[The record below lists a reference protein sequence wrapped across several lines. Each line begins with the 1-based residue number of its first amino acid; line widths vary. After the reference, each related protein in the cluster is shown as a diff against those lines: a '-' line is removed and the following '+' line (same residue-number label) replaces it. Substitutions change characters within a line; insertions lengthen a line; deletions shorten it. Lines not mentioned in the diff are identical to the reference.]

1 MKTYNLFENW
11 TESRDINIRQ
21 LRLLGY
27 SIPWMY
33 ECSSNGLV
41 LTRGLIVKTE
51 PDLSLILVGQKGNKT
66 KIIHTLYPIEFK
78 DELLPNQID
87 NIIDGE
93 TLIIDA
99 NQDNFKLQ
107 LQAWI
112 PKNERTLEI
121 IELLRSRILRLS
133 KLKTDNKGVF
143 IWKV

>member
-1 MKTYNLFENW
+1 MKKYNLFENW
-11 TESRDINIRQ
+11 TEIRQ
-21 LRLLGY
+21 FKLLGY

-41 LTRGLIVKTE
+41 LARGLIVKTE

-66 KIIHTLYPIEFK
+66 KIIHTLYPIEFT

-99 NQDNFKLQ
+99 NQGKLR

-143 IWKV
+143 ILKV

>member
-1 MKTYNLFENW
+1 MKKYNLFENW
-11 TESRDINIRQ
+11 TEIRQ
-21 LRLLGY
+21 LGY

-33 ECSSNGLV
+33 ECYSNDLV
-41 LTRGLIVKTE
+41 LARGLIVKTE
-51 PDLSLILVGQKGNKT
+51 PDLSLILVGQRRNKT
-66 KIIHTLYPIEFK
+66 KIIHTLYPIEFTN
-78 DELLPNQID
+78 ELLPNQID

-99 NQDNFKLQ
+99 NQGKLQ

-143 IWKV
+143 ILKV

>member
-1 MKTYNLFENW
+1 
-11 TESRDINIRQ
+11 
-21 LRLLGY
+21 
-27 SIPWMY
+27 MY

-99 NQDNFKLQ
+99 NQDKLQ

>member
-1 MKTYNLFENW
+1 MKKYNLFENW
-11 TESRDINIRQ
+11 TEIRQ
-21 LRLLGY
+21 LRY

-33 ECSSNGLV
+33 ECCSNGLV
-41 LTRGLIVKTE
+41 LARGLIVKTE

-93 TLIIDA
+93 TLIRDV
-99 NQDNFKLQ
+99 NQGKLQ

-143 IWKV
+143 ILKV

>member
-1 MKTYNLFENW
+1 MKKYNLFENW
-11 TESRDINIRQ
+11 TEIRQ
-21 LRLLGY
+21 LGY

-41 LTRGLIVKTE
+41 LARGLIVKTE

-99 NQDNFKLQ
+99 NQGKLQ

>member
-1 MKTYNLFENW
+1 MKKYNLFENW
-11 TESRDINIRQ
+11 TEIRQ
-21 LRLLGY
+21 LKLLGY

-99 NQDNFKLQ
+99 NQGKLQ

-143 IWKV
+143 ILKV

>member
-1 MKTYNLFENW
+1 
-11 TESRDINIRQ
+11 
-21 LRLLGY
+21 
-27 SIPWMY
+27 MY
-33 ECSSNGLV
+33 ECCSNGLV
-41 LTRGLIVKTE
+41 LARGLIVKTE

-66 KIIHTLYPIEFK
+66 KIIHTLYPIEFT

-99 NQDNFKLQ
+99 NQGKLQ

-143 IWKV
+143 ILKV

>member
-1 MKTYNLFENW
+1 MKKYNLFENW
-11 TESRDINIRQ
+11 TEIRQ

-66 KIIHTLYPIEFK
+66 KIIHTLYPMEFK

-99 NQDNFKLQ
+99 NQGKLQ